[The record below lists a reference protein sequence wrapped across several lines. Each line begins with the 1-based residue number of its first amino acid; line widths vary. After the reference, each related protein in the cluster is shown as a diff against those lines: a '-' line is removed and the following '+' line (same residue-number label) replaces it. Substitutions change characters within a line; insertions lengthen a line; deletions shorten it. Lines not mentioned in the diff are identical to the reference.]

1 MTRSIDRLE
10 HPETT
15 LVFDYKD
22 NTVELYTT
30 DRRCWLRAIKRNPN
44 FIEAIDLKPGYRILY
59 KLKECREPEAV
70 LRTAPGGDA
79 AVLQFLTES
88 EVEQRQRAS
97 ERLKTNRMDTA
108 KS

>member
-1 MTRSIDRLE
+1 MTHADRLE

-30 DRRCWLRAIKRNPN
+30 DRRVWLRAIKRNPN
-44 FIEAIDLKPGYRILY
+44 FINAQDLRPGYMILY
-59 KLKECREPEAV
+59 KLKDCREPEAV
-70 LRTAPGGDA
+70 LRTASGGDTV
-79 AVLQFLTES
+79 VLSFLTET
-88 EVEQRQRAS
+88 EIEQRQRAS
-97 ERLKTNRMDTA
+97 ERLRINRMDGS